1 MTIDINKNNFKFL
14 FLLILA
20 DLLFIFFH
28 VGHLISSSGETLA
41 EIGRSVFSLGKDLG
55 LAESFMYVK
64 EYWVILL
71 LVFLAWTKKKFMYLA
86 WALLFLYIMIDDLM
100 QMHERVGAMLV
111 SKFDLVPMFNLR
123 AQDFGELAFSGF
135 SGVVLLFLIGLSYI
149 KSDANIRRICRHLII
164 LLMSLVLFGVVF
176 DMIQIMFADNHIMFH
191 IFGIIEDGGEMIIL
205 SFFCWYVFL
214 LSEQKTNTTPFNVF

>member
-71 LVFLAWTKKKFMYLA
+71 LAYLAWTRKKFMYFA
-86 WALLFLYIMIDDLM
+86 WAILFLYIMADDLI
-100 QMHERVGAMLV
+100 QMHEKVGAMLV
-111 SKFDLVPMFNLR
+111 SKFELVPMFNLR

-135 SGVVLLFLIGLSYI
+135 SGMVLLSLIGVSYI

-164 LLMSLVLFGVVF
+164 LLSSLVLFGVVF

-205 SFFCWYVFL
+205 SFFCWYIYL
-214 LSEQKTNTTPFNVF
+214 LSEQRTNTTPFNVF